1 MEPLKHECGI
11 ALIRLRKPLEYYAE
25 HYGTTLYGLNKLY
38 LLMEK
43 QHNRGQ
49 DGAGLAV
56 VKTQAPPGDEYIYR
70 ERALGSNAITEIFK
84 KVHETIAMAHDG
96 TTPTVEQATQA
107 ERYTPFLGDCYMGH
121 LRYSTTDLA
130 GLTFVHPMVRRSNW
144 RAKSLA
150 VCGNFNLT
158 NVSGIFDEITAIGQH
173 PRTSSDTHIILDQV
187 GHRLDREVER
197 LYKIA
202 HEEQGL
208 EGMDITHFIEDNLD
222 LTNVLHRTSPI
233 WDGGF
238 VMCGMTG
245 SGDSFVLRDRNGI
258 RPAFYYIDDEIIVVA
273 SERPVIQTVMNVTYD
288 KVLELNPGE
297 ALTIDNK
304 ANPRITQILEPG
316 ELKAC
321 SFERIYFSRGSDR
334 DIYRERK
341 MLGQLLT
348 PAILREIDGDLTHS
362 VFSFIPNTA
371 EVAYF
376 GMLEGLNLEL
386 NKRKAEQIEQALGA
400 PDFDAQLKHILSQ
413 RIRSEK
419 VAIKDIKLRT
429 FISEGNT
436 RNDLATHVYD
446 VTYGSIERG
455 VDNLV
460 VIDDSIVRGTTI
472 RQSILTILDRLGPRK
487 IVFVSSAPQI
497 RYPDYY
503 GIDMRHVDEFIA
515 FRAMIALLQERGL
528 QRMLDEAY
536 REAIALRER
545 PLTGYVPNVIK
556 SLYAPFTEEE
566 ISAKIAELVKSDGIK
581 AEVSIVY
588 QTVETLHEAIPH
600 HPGDWYFTGDYPTPG
615 GSHLVNDAFIAYYE
629 QQYNRK

>member
-1 MEPLKHECGI
+1 M
-11 ALIRLRKPLEYYAE
+11 
-25 HYGTTLYGLNKLY
+25 
-38 LLMEK
+38 
-43 QHNRGQ
+43 
-49 DGAGLAV
+49 
-56 VKTQAPPGDEYIYR
+56 
-70 ERALGSNAITEIFK
+70 
-84 KVHETIAMAHDG
+84 
-96 TTPTVEQATQA
+96 
-107 ERYTPFLGDCYMGH
+107 
-121 LRYSTTDLA
+121 
-130 GLTFVHPMVRRSNW
+130 
-144 RAKSLA
+144 
-150 VCGNFNLT
+150 
-158 NVSGIFDEITAIGQH
+158 
-173 PRTSSDTHIILDQV
+173 
-187 GHRLDREVER
+187 ER

-400 PDFDAQLKHILSQ
+400 PDFDEQLKGILSQ

-429 FISEGNT
+429 F
-436 RNDLATHVYD
+436 RCV
-446 VTYGSIERG
+446 
-455 VDNLV
+455 
-460 VIDDSIVRGTTI
+460 
-472 RQSILTILDRLGPRK
+472 
-487 IVFVSSAPQI
+487 
-497 RYPDYY
+497 
-503 GIDMRHVDEFIA
+503 
-515 FRAMIALLQERGL
+515 
-528 QRMLDEAY
+528 
-536 REAIALRER
+536 
-545 PLTGYVPNVIK
+545 
-556 SLYAPFTEEE
+556 
-566 ISAKIAELVKSDGIK
+566 
-581 AEVSIVY
+581 
-588 QTVETLHEAIPH
+588 
-600 HPGDWYFTGDYPTPG
+600 
-615 GSHLVNDAFIAYYE
+615 
-629 QQYNRK
+629 